1 MNDEGIKR
9 YEIAAKDA
17 KHFTET
23 YGLENQYQTIFAE
36 IKNSALNGLYG
47 IRVNKIPN
55 FTPDETMCKIVER
68 LRELGYHVE
77 TTSISIYIKW

>member
-9 YEIAAKDA
+9 YEITAKEA

-23 YGLENQYQTIFAE
+23 SGLENQYRAIFEE
-36 IKNSALNGLYG
+36 IKNAALNGLYG
-47 IRVNKIPN
+47 IRVQFPIY
-55 FTPDETMCKIVER
+55 TPDEIKKTIVRKLED
-68 LRELGYHVE
+68 LGYYVE

>member
-9 YEIAAKDA
+9 YEITAKEA

-23 YGLENQYQTIFAE
+23 SGLENQYRIIFAE
-36 IKNSALNGLYG
+36 IKNASLNGLYG
-47 IRVNKIPN
+47 IRVQTPN
-55 FTPDETMCKIVER
+55 FTPDETMCKIAER